1 MGYHTIGKTLYF
13 SINLCLVLLLLWSG
27 VHWYTDSE
35 SNRCILTRMMGFP
48 EYEEVNVDCQRKCY
62 VGYALYQYREGSR
75 FRYFTKFYN
84 AYFRSGLY
92 NSPVLFITGSQGS
105 FKTVRSLAT
114 TVYNF
119 AQYSSSL
126 DYYSVDFNEEPSALS
141 GEIIERQTDFVDKAI
156 DTILRTYANRPNP
169 PEHIVLI
176 GHSVGSVVIFNL
188 LSSRWSITQTKVK
201 LVLSLAGPIY
211 QPVILPDRSMAQIY
225 QRIHN
230 YLDDISNIPNYPLV
244 IISITGGSRDRI
256 IPDVLGN
263 IDQAYPVLNSLSL
276 STSAIQHVWA
286 SCDHRCIL
294 WCLQLM
300 LVLNKGL
307 LVHNSLSSDPISRLN
322 VFRNL
327 LITRPLL
334 SYTIHYDHDN
344 YQESNFKLS
353 QIISSD
359 MFWIDK
365 TNQLNSIMNF
375 YVPYN
380 GLLVK
385 FGPFFFNS
393 EQHILILVTNAPDD
407 WLHLCI
413 EINHTSNKHCDYFV
427 PIPSSLVTWLPDPLT
442 GRSIAAGLITLPMLQ
457 KLNVFHSLSLPLTN
471 QDSIDELKLYL
482 VISSGINPFWDNMT
496 ILFDTFDNATE
507 RIHSNLPYY
516 PSISSYFGE
525 NSIITF
531 NPNITGIFHRFYLP
545 NKNYYLSSSTIG
557 PNLLIKRTNCSAD
570 KRFMGMVT
578 LNTIWCNY
586 FHYVTIENDKT
597 EVSFQLPISSISFSN
612 YLKESPSFIDFYLD
626 PNCVYEV
633 SFYYSLISWFSQ
645 LIRLHCTHFGGL
657 LCGHLV
663 LSLVILTFRLISFN
677 ENHFLP
683 ISHHN
688 FLSIIREIYYHQ
700 GVVLIHF
707 LSFQLISLPYS
718 EWIELQQIGQLGLR
732 FIHTIKILSFID
744 FSNNLILILNHL
756 PLLIISIPYGFIIP
770 LLNVIIDK
778 GFLFLLSLSSSSSS
792 SSQFIHRNNYSI
804 MKHNDNFI
812 SSSTWIMNVSTLFI
826 LSIAWLLTESLA
838 VLLLS
843 LLLLINN
850 ILFDQQNY
858 IKNIQKSLCNHN
870 HNHNP
875 FIQLIN
881 NNNDNNQY
889 QIIKYQLK
897 LYYLIKCRLFILLLI
912 INLLMLNDWILFIER
927 IQLLDYYNISSFF
940 LHYSS
945 ILQFHHII
953 SNTFILLCT
962 SIWLLQFGI
971 VHIIQ
976 SSSSSSSCSSSSS
989 SSSPSPSS
997 SSQSSSLL
1005 LFYGCHSN
1013 KHFNI
1018 NTNNNFPLY
1027 KFLIFCCQFIIIC
1040 LLFNLFNLARSFH
1053 KMIQFTIFSLECI
1066 SLMLWFSCKSYIMKI
1081 KN

>member
-1 MGYHTIGKTLYF
+1 MFKKEHFNRKIVIPTYLTKNGILYDWKDIIF
-13 SINLCLVLLLLWSG
+13 FNKFMPG
-27 VHWYTDSE
+27 VITAVEWCS
-35 SNRCILTRMMGFP
+35 L
-48 EYEEVNVDCQRKCY
+48 EVNVDCQRKCY
-62 VGYALYQYREGSR
+62 VGYALYQYREG
-75 FRYFTKFYN
+75 
-84 AYFRSGLY
+84 SGLY

-156 DTILRTYANRPNP
+156 DTILGTYANRPNP

-230 YLDDISNIPNYPLV
+230 YLDEISNIPNYPLV

-256 IPDVLGN
+256 VPDVLGN

-334 SYTIHYDHDN
+334 SYTIHHDHDN

-353 QIISSD
+353 QTISSD

-471 QDSIDELKLYL
+471 QERIDELKLYL

-578 LNTIWCNY
+578 SNTIWCNY

-688 FLSIIREIYYHQ
+688 FLSIIHEIYYHQ
-700 GVVLIHF
+700 VVVLLHF

-792 SSQFIHRNNYSI
+792 SQFIHRNNYSI

-843 LLLLINN
+843 LLLLMNN

-858 IKNIQKSLCNHN
+858 IKNIQKSLC
-870 HNHNP
+870 NHNP

-953 SNTFILLCT
+953 SSTFILLCT
-962 SIWLLQFGI
+962 SIWLLQFA
-971 VHIIQ
+971 
-976 SSSSSSSCSSSSS
+976 
-989 SSSPSPSS
+989 
-997 SSQSSSLL
+997 
-1005 LFYGCHSN
+1005 
-1013 KHFNI
+1013 K
-1018 NTNNNFPLY
+1018 
-1027 KFLIFCCQFIIIC
+1027 
-1040 LLFNLFNLARSFH
+1040 SFH

-1066 SLMLWFSCKSYIMKI
+1066 SLMLWFSCKSYSMKI

>member
-1 MGYHTIGKTLYF
+1 
-13 SINLCLVLLLLWSG
+13 
-27 VHWYTDSE
+27 
-35 SNRCILTRMMGFP
+35 
-48 EYEEVNVDCQRKCY
+48 
-62 VGYALYQYREGSR
+62 
-75 FRYFTKFYN
+75 
-84 AYFRSGLY
+84 
-92 NSPVLFITGSQGS
+92 
-105 FKTVRSLAT
+105 
-114 TVYNF
+114 
-119 AQYSSSL
+119 
-126 DYYSVDFNEEPSALS
+126 
-141 GEIIERQTDFVDKAI
+141 
-156 DTILRTYANRPNP
+156 
-169 PEHIVLI
+169 
-176 GHSVGSVVIFNL
+176 
-188 LSSRWSITQTKVK
+188 
-201 LVLSLAGPIY
+201 
-211 QPVILPDRSMAQIY
+211 MAQIY

-230 YLDDISNIPNYPLV
+230 YLDEISNIPNYPLV

-256 IPDVLGN
+256 VPDVLGN

-307 LVHNSLSSDPISRLN
+307 LVHNSFSLDPISRLN

-334 SYTIHYDHDN
+334 SYTIHHDHDN

-353 QIISSD
+353 QTISSD

-365 TNQLNSIMNF
+365 TDQLNSIMNF

-471 QDSIDELKLYL
+471 QERIDELKLYL
-482 VISSGINPFWDNMT
+482 VVSSGINPFWDNMT

-688 FLSIIREIYYHQ
+688 FLSIIHEIYYHQ
-700 GVVLIHF
+700 VVVLIHF

-778 GFLFLLSLSSSSSS
+778 GFLFLLSLSSSSS

-945 ILQFHHII
+945 ILQLHHII
-953 SNTFILLCT
+953 SSTFILLCT
-962 SIWLLQFGI
+962 SIWLLQFA
-971 VHIIQ
+971 
-976 SSSSSSSCSSSSS
+976 
-989 SSSPSPSS
+989 
-997 SSQSSSLL
+997 
-1005 LFYGCHSN
+1005 
-1013 KHFNI
+1013 K
-1018 NTNNNFPLY
+1018 
-1027 KFLIFCCQFIIIC
+1027 
-1040 LLFNLFNLARSFH
+1040 SFH

-1066 SLMLWFSCKSYIMKI
+1066 SLMLWFSCKSYSMKI

>member
-1 MGYHTIGKTLYF
+1 MGYRTIGKTLYF

-35 SNRCILTRMMGFP
+35 SNRCILTRMMSFP
-48 EYEEVNVDCQRKCY
+48 EYKEVNVDCQRKCY

-75 FRYFTKFYN
+75 
-84 AYFRSGLY
+84 FRSGLY

-156 DTILRTYANRPNP
+156 DTILGTYANRPNP

-230 YLDDISNIPNYPLV
+230 YLDEISNIPNYPLV

-256 IPDVLGN
+256 VPDLLGN

-353 QIISSD
+353 QTISSD

-385 FGPFFFNS
+385 FGPFFFNPG
-393 EQHILILVTNAPDD
+393 QHILILVTNAPDD

-413 EINHTSNKHCDYFV
+413 EVNHTSNKHCDYFV
-427 PIPSSLVTWLPDPLT
+427 PIPSSFVTWLPDPLT

-471 QDSIDELKLYL
+471 QDSIDEFK
-482 VISSGINPFWDNMT
+482 VVF
-496 ILFDTFDNATE
+496 
-507 RIHSNLPYY
+507 SNLKWY
-516 PSISSYFGE
+516 
-525 NSIITF
+525 
-531 NPNITGIFHRFYLP
+531 
-545 NKNYYLSSSTIG
+545 K
-557 PNLLIKRTNCSAD
+557 
-570 KRFMGMVT
+570 
-578 LNTIWCNY
+578 
-586 FHYVTIENDKT
+586 
-597 EVSFQLPISSISFSN
+597 
-612 YLKESPSFIDFYLD
+612 
-626 PNCVYEV
+626 
-633 SFYYSLISWFSQ
+633 
-645 LIRLHCTHFGGL
+645 
-657 LCGHLV
+657 
-663 LSLVILTFRLISFN
+663 
-677 ENHFLP
+677 
-683 ISHHN
+683 
-688 FLSIIREIYYHQ
+688 
-700 GVVLIHF
+700 
-707 LSFQLISLPYS
+707 
-718 EWIELQQIGQLGLR
+718 
-732 FIHTIKILSFID
+732 
-744 FSNNLILILNHL
+744 
-756 PLLIISIPYGFIIP
+756 
-770 LLNVIIDK
+770 
-778 GFLFLLSLSSSSSS
+778 
-792 SSQFIHRNNYSI
+792 
-804 MKHNDNFI
+804 
-812 SSSTWIMNVSTLFI
+812 FI
-826 LSIAWLLTESLA
+826 L
-838 VLLLS
+838 
-843 LLLLINN
+843 
-850 ILFDQQNY
+850 
-858 IKNIQKSLCNHN
+858 
-870 HNHNP
+870 
-875 FIQLIN
+875 
-881 NNNDNNQY
+881 
-889 QIIKYQLK
+889 
-897 LYYLIKCRLFILLLI
+897 
-912 INLLMLNDWILFIER
+912 
-927 IQLLDYYNISSFF
+927 
-940 LHYSS
+940 
-945 ILQFHHII
+945 
-953 SNTFILLCT
+953 
-962 SIWLLQFGI
+962 G
-971 VHIIQ
+971 
-976 SSSSSSSCSSSSS
+976 
-989 SSSPSPSS
+989 
-997 SSQSSSLL
+997 
-1005 LFYGCHSN
+1005 
-1013 KHFNI
+1013 
-1018 NTNNNFPLY
+1018 
-1027 KFLIFCCQFIIIC
+1027 
-1040 LLFNLFNLARSFH
+1040 
-1053 KMIQFTIFSLECI
+1053 
-1066 SLMLWFSCKSYIMKI
+1066 
-1081 KN
+1081 